1 MCWARAFGFAVPGQK
16 NSRFGEP
23 DGTSRKP
30 VCFPYGTPSQEDQL
44 LVSGINGVRA
54 SDTVS
59 FFIQKSA
66 GMPCIGA
73 AEKRTGIPGR
83 QASERGRPE
92 TASGKSGGRFARRKG
107 AAGKFSG
114 KAPKEIRR
122 ADRSCTPVS
131 RGLSVFGRMRRDG
144 ECFPPASSL
153 KLVRH
158 AQLKSGDAVL
168 VEAAAAQIA
177 GHGFLF
183 ILGAG
188 DHSVK

>member
-1 MCWARAFGFAVPGQK
+1 MCWARAFGFAVPGQQ
-16 NSRFGEP
+16 NSRFGKP

-44 LVSGINGVRA
+44 LVNGINGVKA
-54 SDTVS
+54 SGTVS

-73 AEKRTGIPGR
+73 AESGR
-83 QASERGRPE
+83 GYWQTSQ
-92 TASGKSGGRFARRKG
+92 RKG
-107 AAGKFSG
+107 AAGNRVRKKWRPVCPKKRSGREVSG
-114 KAPKEIRR
+114 KGSKGNQACRQELHACFTRLVR
-122 ADRSCTPVS
+122 
-131 RGLSVFGRMRRDG
+131 FGRMRRDG

-177 GHGFLF
+177 GHGFPF